1 MFERQTLGPRAAKH
15 QGVTVIAIVDYGAGN
30 LTSVAKAFRYL
41 GVETQVTA
49 DPVLIRKADA
59 VVLPGVGHF
68 SSTSVL
74 AERGLTPAIRDGM
87 TDGKPFLGICVGLQW
102 MYEGSEEALE
112 VPGLSC
118 FAGRCR
124 RFPADARVPHV
135 GWNQIRIIHP
145 ARLLEGVPDRSY
157 VYYTHS
163 YFGPVVPETVAVTDY
178 GAPFTA
184 VVESG
189 DLFAVQFHPEKSD
202 EVGLTIL
209 RNFVRLA
216 C

>member
-1 MFERQTLGPRAAKH
+1 M
-15 QGVTVIAIVDYGAGN
+15 IAIVDYGAGN

-41 GVETQVTA
+41 GAETQVTA
-49 DPVLIRKADA
+49 DPAFVRESDA

-68 SSTSVL
+68 SSTSVIG
-74 AERGLTPAIRDGM
+74 ERGLTPAIRDAM
-87 TDGKPFLGICVGLQW
+87 AAQKPFLGICVGLQW
-102 MYEGSEEALE
+102 MYEGSEEAPE
-112 VPGLSC
+112 VAGLGC
-118 FAGRCR
+118 FAGRCQ

-135 GWNQIRIIHP
+135 GWNQIRITHP
-145 ARLLEGVPDRSY
+145 SRLLNGVPDGSY

-163 YFGPVVPETVAVTDY
+163 YYGPVVPETVAVTDY

-202 EVGLTIL
+202 EAGLTIL

>member
-1 MFERQTLGPRAAKH
+1 M
-15 QGVTVIAIVDYGAGN
+15 IAIVDYGAGN

-41 GVETQVTA
+41 GAETLVTA
-49 DPVLIRKADA
+49 DPLLVRKADA

-68 SSTSVL
+68 SSTSGI
-74 AERGLTPAIRDGM
+74 AGRGLTPAIRDVM
-87 TDGKPFLGICVGLQW
+87 TAGTPFLGICVGLQW
-102 MYEGSEEALE
+102 MYEGSEEAPD
-112 VPGLSC
+112 VPGLGC

-135 GWNQIRIIHP
+135 GWNQITLTHP
-145 ARLLEGVPDRSY
+145 SRLLNGVPDGSN

-163 YFGPVVPETVAVTDY
+163 YFGPIIPETVALTDY

-184 VVESG
+184 VAESG
-189 DLFAVQFHPEKSD
+189 NLFAVQFHPEKSD
-202 EVGLTIL
+202 ESGLTIL
-209 RNFVRLA
+209 RNFMRLA